1 MSLSD
6 FGVRVSCE
14 SASQKKIEK
23 IEKEREREG
32 RGKTTVRCVCS
43 FYGKRNCRSFTAP
56 HSVWE
61 LTGCEMVLYDIV
73 ENCESNS

>member
-14 SASQKKIEK
+14 SASQKKIEN
-23 IEKEREREG
+23 IEGEKEE
-32 RGKTTVRCVCS
+32 GKTTVRCVCS

-61 LTGCEMVLYDIV
+61 LTECEMVLYDIV